1 MLNIEY
7 TYKTRVRY
15 KDIDAM
21 GIVYYSR
28 YYEFFE
34 AARSDMLREMG
45 LPYGEFEKSGFMM
58 PVVESHCKYFNG
70 ATFDDLLKINCRINQ
85 YPKARLKINYLV
97 ENDQAKKI
105 AEGYTVHG
113 FLDENGNVRRAPQSL
128 LKLFDKQNDQ
138 N

>member
-70 ATFDDLLKINCRINQ
+70 ATFDDLLKINCRISQ

-97 ENDQAKKI
+97 ENDQGKKI
-105 AEGYTVHG
+105 AEGYTIHG
-113 FLDENGNVRRAPQSL
+113 FLDVNGNVRRAPQSL
-128 LKLFDKQNDQ
+128 LKLFDKQND
-138 N
+138 